1 MYHQWRIKLAFT
13 HSQKYSR
20 ILDWLSFGRRWD
32 RPNMLA
38 IHLSALIK
46 LKAIS
51 RVFAEPL
58 YSGNVCKNPRV
69 RDLLSEWP
77 HDNTTMQSIPTHRG
91 KCIKV
96 FRCFCLILKVWI
108 IASICYSE
116 QAALH
121 DAGSRSS
128 FIVTNLWQPKILF
141 ILLQFASY
149 AEYNNAMLPR
159 PQGGDYEFKLAFEM
173 IPRWEGGEDNQNIF
187 WCELP
192 TGIWHWHPGWQNEN
206 RNLMRG
212 NQGNGVTDNPKSSY
226 TQCFHLLCN
235 LQQYFVKSFCYVY
248 DAGNWSQK
256 CQFGKT
262 VQDFTF

>member
-32 RPNMLA
+32 RPNLLA

-69 RDLLSEWP
+69 RDLHSEWP

-192 TGIWHWHPGWQNEN
+192 TGIWHWHQDDK
-206 RNLMRG
+206 MKTG
-212 NQGNGVTDNPKSSY
+212 NWCGETGVMGSLTILRVLTLNAF
-226 TQCFHLLCN
+226 TFCAICN
-235 LQQYFVKSFCYVY
+235 SILWKSFCYVY

-256 CQFGKT
+256 CQFWKT

>member
-20 ILDWLSFGRRWD
+20 ILDWPSFGLRWY
-32 RPNMLA
+32 RPNLLA

-141 ILLQFASY
+141 ILLQFASH
-149 AEYNNAMLPR
+149 AEYNTMRCCPGLKGEITNSNWHLKWFPDEREERTIKTYFDASCQLGSDTDTRMTKWK
-159 PQGGDYEFKLAFEM
+159 QG
-173 IPRWEGGEDNQNIF
+173 
-187 WCELP
+187 
-192 TGIWHWHPGWQNEN
+192 
-206 RNLMRG
+206 
-212 NQGNGVTDNPKSSY
+212 S
-226 TQCFHLLCN
+226 
-235 LQQYFVKSFCYVY
+235 
-248 DAGNWSQK
+248 DAGK
-256 CQFGKT
+256 PG
-262 VQDFTF
+262 